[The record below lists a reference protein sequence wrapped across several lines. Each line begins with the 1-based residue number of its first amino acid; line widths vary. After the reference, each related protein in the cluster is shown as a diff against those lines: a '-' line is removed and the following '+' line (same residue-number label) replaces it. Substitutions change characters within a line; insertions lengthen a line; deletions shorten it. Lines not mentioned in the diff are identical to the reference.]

1 MQSYHMNSGF
11 SGSNSCRCYFTYN
24 PFPLTKPRNYRTSCL
39 EQSIMSLNKRMKTH
53 LTQLKKKLH
62 LKHSL
67 NKDKKARTE
76 SQLWT
81 EQSQGDGARK
91 VLQHCPTSSCLWA
104 ATDSSIAH
112 RTYWIVLVKVFIS
125 FLLSSPVGPGHPHLV
140 FCHNL
145 LCQLVECHMHMG
157 FHFLCALLCWCR
169 ALLTHPV
176 PPNDAGLSVRQHLQ
190 NYLEYLQFLHKPQF
204 LQRTGGW
211 VHRKTIHRNISSST
225 KTNQT
230 NKRSRWVTQKTHN
243 WPLTVSAKAES
254 VLHWLTPMS

>member
-1 MQSYHMNSGF
+1 
-11 SGSNSCRCYFTYN
+11 
-24 PFPLTKPRNYRTSCL
+24 
-39 EQSIMSLNKRMKTH
+39 MSLNKRMKTH

-67 NKDKKARTE
+67 NKDKKVRTE

-81 EQSQGDGARK
+81 EQPQGDGARK

-176 PPNDAGLSVRQHLQ
+176 PPNDAGLSVRH
-190 NYLEYLQFLHKPQF
+190 NTFKITWSICSFFINRNSCNELEVGSTERPS
-204 LQRTGGW
+204 TE
-211 VHRKTIHRNISSST
+211 ISPVVQKLT
-225 KTNQT
+225 KQT
-230 NKRSRWVTQKTHN
+230 KD
-243 WPLTVSAKAES
+243 LDE
-254 VLHWLTPMS
+254 